1 MIGVTGAGK
10 TELAALIQQ
19 HFGAKLCS
27 RNLPGSWMSTGNALE
42 AQSFASKDAVFVIDD
57 FAPAGTQLDVNRM
70 HREAT
75 RLLRAQG
82 NQAGRVRMRSDSTLR
97 QAKRPRG
104 LVISTGE
111 SIPSQYSIRA
121 RLLIIEVGSSD
132 VNFVL
137 LSAKAPT

>member
-1 MIGVTGAGK
+1 M
-10 TELAALIQQ
+10 AALIQQ

-42 AQSFASKDAVFVIDD
+42 AQAFATKDAVFVIDD

-82 NQAGRVRMRSDSTLR
+82 NTFPRDS
-97 QAKRPRG
+97 
-104 LVISTGE
+104 I
-111 SIPSQYSIRA
+111 YYN
-121 RLLIIEVGSSD
+121 VG
-132 VNFVL
+132 NTKL
-137 LSAKAPT
+137 MKK